1 MAWKDGLGGWRVVDV
16 ARGAWEVSM
25 GGGGGVVCTRAGDK
39 ITVTGTTSWRY
50 ATITGTVSGGG
61 TIKAYIRIR

>member
-1 MAWKDGLGGWRVVDV
+1 MKWSIDGGSSG
-16 ARGAWEVSM
+16 
-25 GGGGGVVCTRAGDK
+25 VCTLEGDK
-39 ITVTGTTSWRY
+39 ITVTGTTSGRY